1 MTETESMTLREMNLR
16 VFQRRPIPHV
26 FFQPRF
32 EPWLDWHRQFDNLPP
47 QVEGLS
53 LREAYDLIGASMR
66 TVHYYSGQPDPVV
79 TRYADEVQITER
91 REDDLLKHRIETPF
105 GPLFQTQ
112 KFTID
117 RTWRTVEF
125 LAKKPQ
131 DLPALK
137 WLLQR
142 RIIRF
147 SEQNFRQG
155 ADFVGARGVP
165 QFWVPK
171 SPYFALAQQLMRYED
186 FIYALVDQTAA
197 VEEIMDVIDESYD
210 ALYEQLTA
218 AGPGD
223 PMADVDAPALLRILN
238 FGENVAEAYLS
249 RRYFETYVLPWY
261 EKRAGQ
267 LRDAGIFTHV
277 HIDGYFRMLLP
288 YLADLPFDGLEALTP
303 EPQGD
308 VTLEEMKAAMG
319 DAANGGKI
327 LLDGIPAVL
336 FLEHYPR
343 EELEACVEKIVDLFH
358 PNLVLGISDEL
369 PEAGGEESFE
379 RLAWVSE
386 WCREVGV

>member
-1 MTETESMTLREMNLR
+1 MSETQTMTLREMNLR

-32 EPWLDWHRQFDNLPP
+32 EPWLDWHRQFDSLPP

-66 TVHYYSGQPDPVV
+66 TVHYYSGQPDPIV
-79 TRYADEVQITER
+79 TRYTDDVKVTER
-91 REDDLLKHRIETPF
+91 REGDLLKHRIDTRY

-112 KFTID
+112 KFTVD

-131 DLPALK
+131 DLPALR
-137 WLLQR
+137 WLVQR

-147 SEQNFRQG
+147 SEANFKQG
-155 ADFVGARGVP
+155 AEFVGDRGIP

-186 FIYALVDQTAA
+186 FIYALADETEI
-197 VEEIMDVIDESYD
+197 VEEIMEIIDESYD

-223 PMADVDAPALLRILN
+223 PMAGLDAPGLLRILN

-249 RRYFETYVLPWY
+249 KRYFEAYVLPWY

-267 LRDAGIFTHV
+267 LRDAGIYTHV

-308 VTLEEMKAAMG
+308 VTLEEMHEAMG
-319 DAANGGKI
+319 GAAKNGKI
-327 LLDGIPAVL
+327 LLDGIPAIL
-336 FLEHYPR
+336 FLDHYPR
-343 EELEACVEKIVDLFH
+343 ETLEACVEQIVDLFH

-369 PEAGGEESFE
+369 PEAGGEESFK
-379 RLAWVSE
+379 RMARVSA
-386 WCREVGV
+386 WCREWEG